1 MGKAL
6 YIPFSIASGFA
17 AGFLGK
23 KLFEIAW
30 AVVDD
35 QEPPEPEHRD
45 ASMPKLVTALVLQGA
60 IFTLARGLTERA
72 ARTGF
77 YRATGSWPGY
87 DRPEAAV

>member
-1 MGKAL
+1 MMGKAL

-30 AVVDD
+30 GLVDE

-45 ASMPKLVTALVLQGA
+45 VSVPKLVTALALQGA
-60 IFTLARGLTERA
+60 IFTLARGLAERG
-72 ARTGF
+72 ARIGF
-77 YRATGSWPGY
+77 YRATGSWPG
-87 DRPEAAV
+87 DERPDPA